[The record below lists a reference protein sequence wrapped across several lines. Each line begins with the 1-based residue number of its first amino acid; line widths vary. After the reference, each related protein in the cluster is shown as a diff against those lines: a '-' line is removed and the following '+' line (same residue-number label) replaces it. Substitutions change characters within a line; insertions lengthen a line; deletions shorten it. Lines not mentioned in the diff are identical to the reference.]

1 MSDLVPTGFESIDG
15 PGTEPASA
23 LPVQDRPASLFRNTT
38 QLAARIDG
46 NGFIAPGE
54 GMMIG
59 MIVGI
64 ETDVNAVP
72 VDCERGERIDDRA
85 MFVRSVY

>member
-38 QLAARIDG
+38 HLVEIIIPRRSIDK
-46 NGFIAPGE
+46 GF
-54 GMMIG
+54 
-59 MIVGI
+59 
-64 ETDVNAVP
+64 
-72 VDCERGERIDDRA
+72 RL
-85 MFVRSVY
+85 SQ